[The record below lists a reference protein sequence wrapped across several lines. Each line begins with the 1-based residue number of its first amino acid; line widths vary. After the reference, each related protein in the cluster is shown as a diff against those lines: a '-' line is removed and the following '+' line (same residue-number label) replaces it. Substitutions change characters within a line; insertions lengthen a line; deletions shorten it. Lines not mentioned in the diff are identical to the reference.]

1 MTKEGLSKLIK
12 TYLGYPDQVYTYE
25 LIRDKAALGLGTMSL
40 EDFIFIPWDEYDI
53 DALADYIVTV
63 TQAPYVLKLDEIVPG
78 MIVYYE
84 DRYYDDR
91 RWVCEVVENKHKRFQ
106 NDIILSGCG
115 NIVERSKSSYGE
127 TWRLWS
133 GKPGEDMMK
142 GEIWNEC

>member
-12 TYLGYPDQVYTYE
+12 AYLGYPDNVYTYE

-84 DRYYDDR
+84 SKDGDT
-91 RWVCEVVENKHKRFQ
+91 WIAEVIEDQNPRHKEDTILLYGCNNKFG
-106 NDIILSGCG
+106 LA
-115 NIVERSKSSYGE
+115 KSNYGKS
-127 TWRLWS
+127 WRLWS
-133 GKPGEDMMK
+133 ERPDSGMMVYK
-142 GEIWNEC
+142 GWDEE